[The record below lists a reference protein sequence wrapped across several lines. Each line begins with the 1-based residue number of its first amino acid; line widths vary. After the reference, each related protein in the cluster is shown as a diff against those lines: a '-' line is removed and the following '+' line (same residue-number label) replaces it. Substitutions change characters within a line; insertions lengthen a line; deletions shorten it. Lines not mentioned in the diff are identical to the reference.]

1 MKTTPHPQQTAKLV
15 GKCGNNCNF
24 GMGRDLILNN
34 AMCVCVH
41 RVKKM
46 EKYTSNVEVAVK
58 QSHARNLPEPAPAP
72 CSSSQPEPARGFP
85 APEAA
90 ANLIWAPLS

>member
-1 MKTTPHPQQTAKLV
+1 MWKQLQFWHGARLDFEPMQ
-15 GKCGNNCNF
+15 
-24 GMGRDLILNN
+24 
-34 AMCVCVH
+34 CVCVH
-41 RVKKM
+41 RAKKM

-72 CSSSQPEPARGFP
+72 CSGSQPEPARGYP